1 MSQRK
6 EGCDFFFSNTRFFF
20 FFKGRCP
27 SHARSRRNVENVQL
41 EVSEGQLDPPIVSN
55 QNPWEALRGP
65 WEDTAP
71 AGGLGHQA
79 PRQGLGFSN
88 LCLLAGPRGA
98 M

>member
-1 MSQRK
+1 M
-6 EGCDFFFSNTRFFF
+6 
-20 FFKGRCP
+20 
-27 SHARSRRNVENVQL
+27 ENVQL